1 MKNKIN
7 MIKFIVIFCALLFT
21 ALFINIKTTR
31 IALLLAFKQEEE
43 HNETKT
49 LLLIMLLAVLFWSI
63 YLVL

>member
-1 MKNKIN
+1 

-43 HNETKT
+43 RNETKT

>member
-1 MKNKIN
+1 MKNEVE

-21 ALFINIKTTR
+21 ALFINIKLTR

-43 HNETKT
+43 RNETKT
-49 LLLIMLLAVLFWSI
+49 LLLIMLLAVLSWSI